1 MADTEY
7 NNPYHLITAT
17 IHYTTIKHCPYKLER
32 RDEDTKQRKD
42 YLRILI
48 SPTNNPKPPT
58 ISIYRCPTYTL
69 PLRNSYVT
77 AAQRQPYCCPAVNNF
92 DRANL

>member
-7 NNPYHLITAT
+7 NNPYRLITAP

-32 RDEDTKQRKD
+32 RNEDTKQRKD

-48 SPTNNPKPPT
+48 SPTNNPKTTQHFYLPLPNVHVAVAQQQR
-58 ISIYRCPTYTL
+58 YRCATATL
-69 PLRNSYVT
+69 LLPSGK
-77 AAQRQPYCCPAVNNF
+77 
-92 DRANL
+92 